1 MKIKKKL
8 LSLITIAVLAITVV
22 PVFAEEADKDVQN
35 SGYVVSVEAG
45 LDGVMVEGKASPVSV
60 KIKNNDKDFE
70 GVLRII
76 VPATYDQKSLAYEK
90 AVTIPSGGEK
100 TFSVLLP
107 SISTVSFLRI
117 ELENDKGKITYSQQE
132 KIISLPVGQDA
143 VLGVLSSDYTG
154 LNYFDGAAVNTYNG
168 IVSAKMIQLNAD
180 NLPEVS
186 DGLEICDFI
195 LIDNYNTSQLS
206 EAQQNAI
213 VGWVNNGGILILGT
227 GSKASVVL
235 EGFSD
240 TICPVTVDGLGKSSI
255 IVHSGV
261 NYELENVDT
270 ASINADG
277 WYDIQGNIANGAPVW
292 QSFYGG
298 GSVLILSYDLAMNPI
313 ANWTEGRDSLAEN
326 ILSNAGTDTIYD
338 SMIYGSSDAY
348 NGYRL
353 SEAVN
358 GVDRNKIPN
367 ALLYGVIFL
376 VYVIGIGPVSY
387 LILRAMDKREK
398 IWIVMPA
405 VALGFTLIIMA
416 TSMIYKI
423 HKPFIDAVSVLEY
436 NNGTTVTKTYMSVQS
451 PKGKAYSIDLSK
463 DYNQIAP
470 WNDDD
475 VSYDEVGTT
484 DYHYSIVDE
493 GDHIAISMKQ
503 NMAFTKQSLMAEKQE
518 YQSGTGFDT
527 NLTCTLLGFEG
538 TLTNNTGYALTN
550 VVIYYNDEY
559 IFVGKMKNGETVNL
573 DASDLESYS
582 GLSYNLSQWMEEV
595 PDSYNSIFDN
605 TEHYRDLVDNQNL
618 YDVMEYRIADLSM
631 NQGMIF
637 GMIDDYESDVADSFG
652 TKVYSMGIAVS
663 YFYQVVEEY
672 QNYSVFIDDINDYM
686 VGGNNISYSSDYPEG
701 FDYFYD
707 TSDLYVYDDTGM
719 EVLYDFYGVDLTSAQ
734 LINNNMPNDT
744 DEDAMLDI
752 DDFDSLEEYYEY
764 LDNYTYS
771 LYGEDYCKVQ
781 LYNYT
786 TQQYEDVFE
795 ANVNTVANIQ
805 PYINENGWMQVR
817 YYIDDTNEWGYY
829 APNISLVGGEQ

>member
-8 LSLITIAVLAITVV
+8 ISLITIAVLVMTVV

-45 LDGVMVEGKASPVSV
+45 LDGVMVEGKATPVSV
-60 KIKNNDKDFE
+60 SIRNNDKDFE
-70 GVLRII
+70 GVLRVI
-76 VPATYDQKSLAYEK
+76 VPTTYDQKSLAYEK

-132 KIISLPVGQDA
+132 KIISLPVGQEA

-154 LNYFDGAAVNTYNG
+154 LNYFDGVAVNTYNG
-168 IVSAKMIQLNAD
+168 IVTAKMIQLNAD

-206 EAQQNAI
+206 EAQRNAI
-213 VGWVNNGGILILGT
+213 AGWVNNGGILILGT

-240 TICPVTVDGLGKSSI
+240 TICPVTVDSLSKNSI
-255 IVHSGV
+255 TVHSGV
-261 NYELENVDT
+261 TYELENVDVAGIT
-270 ASINADG
+270 TNG
-277 WYDIQGNIANGAPVW
+277 WYDIQGNIATGAPAW

-313 ANWTEGRDSLAEN
+313 ANWTEGRTSLAEN

-338 SMIYGSSDAY
+338 NMIYGSSDAY
-348 NGYRL
+348 HGYYL
-353 SEAVN
+353 SDAVD

-367 ALLYGVIFL
+367 ALLYGAIFF

-387 LILRAMDKREK
+387 LVLRAMDKREK

-405 VALGFTLIIMA
+405 VALGFTLIVLA

-423 HKPFIDAVSVLEY
+423 HKPFIDAVSILEY
-436 NNGTTVTKTYMSVQS
+436 NNGATVTKTYMSVQS
-451 PKGKAYSIDLSK
+451 PKGKAYSIDLSA
-463 DYNQIAP
+463 DYTQVAS

-475 VSYDEVGTT
+475 VSYNDVGTT
-484 DYHYSIVDE
+484 NYRYAIVDA
-493 GDHIAISMKQ
+493 GDHIKISMEP

-527 NLTCTLLGFEG
+527 NLTCTLSGFEG
-538 TLTNNTGYALTN
+538 TLTNNTGYDLTN
-550 VVIYYNDEY
+550 VVISYNDQF

-573 DASDLESYS
+573 NASDLESCS
-582 GLSYNLSQWMEEV
+582 NLSYGFTEWMEEA
-595 PDSYNSIFDN
+595 PDDYGLFHD

-618 YDVMEYRIADLSM
+618 YKVMDEREYELSM

-637 GMIDDYESDVADSFG
+637 GMIDGYESDVVDSFG
-652 TKVYSMGIAVS
+652 TKVYSTGIAVS

-686 VGGNNISYSSDYPEG
+686 VGGDNISYTSDYPED

-707 TSDLYVYDDTGM
+707 TTDLDMYGETEM

-734 LINNNMPNDT
+734 LINNNMPSTIDT
-744 DEDAMLDI
+744 DTMLDI
-752 DDFDSLEEYYEY
+752 DDFDSMEEYYEY
-764 LDNYTYS
+764 LNQYAESFDE
-771 LYGEDYCKVQ
+771 GDYCNVQ

-786 TQQYEDVFE
+786 TQQYEDVF
-795 ANVNTVANIQ
+795 AAGVNTVANLH

-817 YYIDDTNEWGYY
+817 YYIDDTDTWGYY